1 MRRRSDRGE
10 VAAVL
15 AEIIHALAGIFAVM
29 NPIGNVPIFLSLTS
43 ESTVPERRATARKAI
58 VAAFL
63 ILFGFLVLGH
73 FIFELFGITVAAFR
87 VAGGILI
94 FGIAYNLLQA
104 KASHAHVPHDEEH
117 VESTEKDDIAITPLA
132 TPLLA
137 GPGTIATVM
146 ALSGGHGILRHS
158 LAVFIAMV
166 VVLSGTYLILHFSG
180 AIGQRLSKTEMN
192 VITRLMGLLLAI
204 IAVQMAVSGLDVLFP
219 GLLRA

>member
-1 MRRRSDRGE
+1 MF
-10 VAAVL
+10 
-15 AEIIHALAGIFAVM
+15 AEIIHAVAGIFAVM
-29 NPIGNVPIFLSLTS
+29 NPIGNVPIFLSLTGDDTS
-43 ESTVPERRATARKAI
+43 EQRRATARKAI
-58 VAAFL
+58 LAAFL

-73 FIFELFGITVAAFR
+73 FIFALFGITLAAFR

-104 KASHAHVPHDEEH
+104 KPAHAHAPRDEEH
-117 VESTEKDDIAITPLA
+117 ADAAERDDITVTPLA

-146 ALSGGHGILRHS
+146 ALSGGPHLLRSS

-166 VVLSGTYLILHFSG
+166 VVLGGTYAILHFSG
-180 AIGQRLSKTEMN
+180 AIGQRLSRTEMN

-204 IAVQMAVSGLDVLFP
+204 IAVQMAVSGIDALFP
-219 GLLRA
+219 ALVR